1 MYQVLFYHHLIG
13 KRKKGKNAV
22 SNKNLKKA
30 HRKTAFGKKHNN
42 QTQSN
47 AILLQKKSQTLLCSL
62 SRKN

>member
-13 KRKKGKNAV
+13 KRKKGKKAV
-22 SNKNLKKA
+22 SNKKLDKA

>member
-13 KRKKGKNAV
+13 KRKKGKKAV
-22 SNKNLKKA
+22 SNKKLEKA

-42 QTQSN
+42 QT
-47 AILLQKKSQTLLCSL
+47 LFCFKKKSQTLLCSL